1 MMNFIATVICRHW
14 WVGCVGVGVGGA
26 RIAFAELQL
35 AKGGGR
41 CSGEEKQWGKEEE
54 KEEEEEEKKEEKEK
68 QEVWLCDAAV

>member
-1 MMNFIATVICRHW
+1 M
-14 WVGCVGVGVGGA
+14 GVGGA

-41 CSGEEKQWGKEEE
+41 CSGEEKQWGE
-54 KEEEEEEKKEEKEK
+54 EEEEEEKEEKEEKKEEK